1 MTQFLA
7 VLVLAFCAI
16 KILRD
21 FNKKLIKTTT
31 MVTYE
36 TFFIFGI
43 LAVINSELINTISTS
58 LGFKLPSNLILL
70 FLVLIGLWANY
81 SLQVKVRAL
90 ENQIIKISRAV
101 AINRITND

>member
-1 MTQFLA
+1 
-7 VLVLAFCAI
+7 
-16 KILRD
+16 
-21 FNKKLIKTTT
+21 
-31 MVTYE
+31 
-36 TFFIFGI
+36 
-43 LAVINSELINTISTS
+43 

>member
-1 MTQFLA
+1 
-7 VLVLAFCAI
+7 
-16 KILRD
+16 
-21 FNKKLIKTTT
+21 